1 MFHRCS
7 SFLRPLNSRWGWPP
21 QESHIPWSGHQWPS
35 WFLGQSV
42 DKYDEF
48 VVCLILCCHYDTG
61 FNNTVSVRLYIDSN
75 VVPWKCQ
82 DVSCKLETYVIITS
96 KRRFDITIACLLR
109 SVFAGGNSLHYQ
121 LFLMTSD
128 LMMTSSNGN
137 IFRVTDLCGEFTG
150 NRWIPF
156 TKAGGAELRC
166 FLWSVP
172 EKRLSKQSKLRW
184 FETQSRSL
192 WRHSNDKFECCS
204 MVASGR
210 GNSRRP
216 VISHHTVIWD
226 LSAHTGRHDD
236 VIKWKHFPRYWPF
249 VRGIHRSPVN
259 SPHKGQWHGALMF
272 SLICARINGWVN
284 NGEAGDL
291 RRHRAHYEVTVMTMM
306 TNQND
311 GSISNLQTAFLFSV
325 NKRAVGHTLGFRI

>member
-1 MFHRCS
+1 MLPLWYGIQQHGVSTIIYRFECCS
-7 SFLRPLNSRWGWPP
+7 IEVSGRVLQTRNIRNYYVKTTFWHNNCVLITFCVCWGKLSSLPTLLDD
-21 QESHIPWSGHQWPS
+21 QW
-35 WFLGQSV
+35 
-42 DKYDEF
+42 
-48 VVCLILCCHYDTG
+48 
-61 FNNTVSVRLYIDSN
+61 FND
-75 VVPWKCQ
+75 
-82 DVSCKLETYVIITS
+82 DVIKL
-96 KRRFDITIACLLR
+96 K
-109 SVFAGGNSLHYQ
+109 H
-121 LFLMTSD
+121 
-128 LMMTSSNGN
+128 
-137 IFRVTDLCGEFTG
+137 FRVTDLCGEFTG
-150 NRWIPF
+150 NRWFPF

-226 LSAHTGRHDD
+226 LSARTRRHFNHDD
-236 VIKWKHFPRYWPF
+236 VIKWKHFPRNWPF

-259 SPHKGQWHGALMF
+259 SPHKGQWHGALIF
-272 SLICARINGWVN
+272 SLISTRINGWVN

-291 RRHRAHYEVTVMTMM
+291 RRHRAHYEVIVMTMM

-311 GSISNLQTAFLFSV
+311 GSISNLQTAFLFSTI
-325 NKRAVGHTLGFRI
+325 KRAVGHTLGFRI